1 MGAER
6 KLVKVVQQALSQGPM
21 PQDALLAALGQAGLR
36 IDSSDLYI
44 TCAMH
49 GLADLQGDN

>member
-21 PQDALLAALGQAGLR
+21 PRDALLAALGQAGLR